1 MMQNG
6 VVLPLSLLCFSLL
19 IIVNVWNTKAV
30 GQTLLE
36 ESSRAGSELQ
46 IARVQ
51 EAECREVIKEKGEL
65 LQASRRSQQEGR
77 ARVKRAGDEGKR
89 LKEAIRRTETRT
101 ESEKQAAKLSRE
113 SKKLQQA
120 DLAKLE
126 KVVREQMEEVAKLE
140 MEQERMIKSLH
151 AKD

>member
-1 MMQNG
+1 M
-6 VVLPLSLLCFSLL
+6 LSKWHDQINALWVSEEKCILLLDQLF
-19 IIVNVWNTKAV
+19 NY
-30 GQTLLE
+30 
-36 ESSRAGSELQ
+36 
-46 IARVQ
+46 
-51 EAECREVIKEKGEL
+51 
-65 LQASRRSQQEGR
+65 
-77 ARVKRAGDEGKR
+77 
-89 LKEAIRRTETRT
+89 
-101 ESEKQAAKLSRE
+101 RE

>member
-1 MMQNG
+1 MLARSFPYQNEI
-6 VVLPLSLLCFSLL
+6 SH
-19 IIVNVWNTKAV
+19 NY
-30 GQTLLE
+30 
-36 ESSRAGSELQ
+36 
-46 IARVQ
+46 
-51 EAECREVIKEKGEL
+51 
-65 LQASRRSQQEGR
+65 
-77 ARVKRAGDEGKR
+77 
-89 LKEAIRRTETRT
+89 
-101 ESEKQAAKLSRE
+101 RE